1 MVNNYYS
8 LYVKYKNKYINLKS
22 NINKNKLANDINIV
36 ETFQNGGTNNSL
48 TVKDVILFKADWC
61 GHCNRFKKDWI
72 KLQNTCKGNFNFITY
87 DSDSNKK
94 EMVSWGID
102 GFPTIIIKKENE
114 ALIYAGPNNYDSVLK
129 FITSV

>member
-22 NINKNKLANDINIV
+22 NINKNKLANNINIV
-36 ETFQNGGTNNSL
+36 EAFQNGGSNSSSNI
-48 TVKDVILFKADWC
+48 KDVILFKADWC
-61 GHCNRFKKDWI
+61 RHCNSFKKNWI
-72 KLQNTCKGNFNFITY
+72 ELQNTCKDNFNFITY
-87 DSDSNKK
+87 DSDLDK
-94 EMVSWGID
+94 EEMETWGINE
-102 GFPTIIIKKENE
+102 FPTIIIKKENE